1 MGWKTDKQH
10 TIEIWYVN
18 YNRKYY
24 VMSELGKNAHW
35 IRNINHNPRIS
46 FSIDGLNY
54 EGEARVIDFLKES
67 QLATKVSELMNGK
80 YQWDQGLIV
89 ELEPLNFG

>member
-1 MGWKTDKQH
+1 
-10 TIEIWYVN
+10 
-18 YNRKYY
+18 
-24 VMSELGKNAHW
+24 MSELGKNAHW

-67 QLATKVSELMNGK
+67 QLAMKVSELMNGK
-80 YQWDQGLIV
+80 YQWDKGLIV

>member
-1 MGWKTDKQH
+1 
-10 TIEIWYVN
+10 
-18 YNRKYY
+18 
-24 VMSELGKNAHW
+24 MSELGKNAHW

-54 EGEARVIDFLKES
+54 EGDARIIDFLNES
-67 QLATKVSELMNGK
+67 QLAMKVSELMNGK
-80 YQWDQGLIV
+80 YKWDQGLIV

>member
-1 MGWKTDKQH
+1 
-10 TIEIWYVN
+10 
-18 YNRKYY
+18 
-24 VMSELGKNAHW
+24 MSELGKNAHW
-35 IRNINHNPRIS
+35 VRNINHNPRIS
-46 FSIDGLNY
+46 YNIEGLNY

-67 QLATKVSELMNGK
+67 QLAMKVSELMNGK

>member
-1 MGWKTDKQH
+1 
-10 TIEIWYVN
+10 
-18 YNRKYY
+18 
-24 VMSELGKNAHW
+24 MSELGKNAHW

-54 EGEARVIDFLKES
+54 EGEARVIDFLNES

>member
-1 MGWKTDKQH
+1 
-10 TIEIWYVN
+10 
-18 YNRKYY
+18 
-24 VMSELGKNAHW
+24 MSELGKNAHW
-35 IRNINHNPRIS
+35 VRNINHNARIS

-54 EGEARVIDFLKES
+54 KGEARVIDFLKES
-67 QLATKVSELMNGK
+67 QLATKISELMNGK

>member
-1 MGWKTDKQH
+1 
-10 TIEIWYVN
+10 
-18 YNRKYY
+18 
-24 VMSELGKNAHW
+24 MSELGKNAHW

-89 ELEPLNFG
+89 EFEPLNFG

>member
-1 MGWKTDKQH
+1 MGWRTGKQH
-10 TIEIWYVN
+10 RIEIWYVN
-18 YNRKYY
+18 YNGKYY

-35 IRNINHNPRIS
+35 VRNINHNTRIS

-67 QLATKVSELMNGK
+67 QLAAQVSEMMNTK
-80 YQWDQGLIV
+80 YKWDQGLIV

>member
-1 MGWKTDKQH
+1 
-10 TIEIWYVN
+10 
-18 YNRKYY
+18 
-24 VMSELGKNAHW
+24 MSELGKNAHW
-35 IRNINHNPRIS
+35 VRNINHNPRIS
-46 FSIDGLNY
+46 YSIEGLNY

-67 QLATKVSELMNGK
+67 QLAMKVSELMNGK